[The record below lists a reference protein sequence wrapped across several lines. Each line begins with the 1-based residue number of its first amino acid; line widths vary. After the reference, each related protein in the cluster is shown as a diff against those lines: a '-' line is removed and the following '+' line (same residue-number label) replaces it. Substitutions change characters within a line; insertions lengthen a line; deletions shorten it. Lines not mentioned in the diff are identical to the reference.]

1 MRVMFMNA
9 AEREQPPSSAR
20 TAAPR
25 TQNRSAFARLNELLA
40 PIEPGKPA
48 INCAIGEPQHPVPAF
63 AGPVFA
69 KHIAELGKYPAN
81 KGTELFRKSV
91 TGWLSRRYA
100 LPRPLDPESEVLV
113 LNGTREGLF
122 LAALAAARNAAPR
135 AGRPAIL
142 VPNPCYGAYSAG
154 ASASHCETVY
164 MPATAASDFLP
175 DLDALDD
182 ALLART
188 IAFYIASPANPQ
200 GSVASRD
207 YLTRLVALA
216 RKHDF
221 MVFSDECYS
230 EIYFG
235 EKPTG
240 ILEVAGADYS
250 NAIAFNSLSKRSNL
264 PGLRVGFVAGD
275 REFLTRFLEYRNNS
289 APQVPMPAQAVAAAA
304 LDDEMHVIE
313 NRKAYAQKF
322 DLADQIVG
330 DRYGYKRP
338 PGGFFLWLDVSAQG
352 GSVTVTERLWREAG
366 LRVLPGEFASFTD
379 ADGNNPGRDY
389 IRIAMVH
396 DNATTAE
403 ALHRLVSVLG

>member
-1 MRVMFMNA
+1 MFMNA

-20 TAAPR
+20 SADTRA
-25 TQNRSAFARLNELLA
+25 QSRSAFARLNDLLA
-40 PIEPGKPA
+40 PITPGMAA
-48 INCAIGEPQHPVPAF
+48 INCAVGEPQHAVPAF

-69 KHIAELGKYPAN
+69 QHIADLGRYPAN
-81 KGTELFRKSV
+81 KGTELFRNSV
-91 TGWLSRRYA
+91 AGWLNRRFD
-100 LPRPLDPESEVLV
+100 LPRAIDPESEVLV

-122 LAALAAARNAAPR
+122 LAALAATRNAPPR

-164 MPATAASDFLP
+164 MPATAQSAFLP

-188 IAFYIASPANPQ
+188 VAFYIASPANPQ
-200 GSVASRD
+200 GSVANRD

-216 RKHDF
+216 RRHDF

-240 ILEVAGADYS
+240 ILEVAGPDYA
-250 NAIAFNSLSKRSNL
+250 NAVAFNSLSKRSNL

-275 REFLTRFLEYRNNS
+275 RDFLARFLEYRNNS

-304 LDDEMHVIE
+304 LDDETHVIE
-313 NRKAYAQKF
+313 NRKLYVQKF
-322 DLADQIVG
+322 DLAGQIIG
-330 DRYGYKRP
+330 DRYGYERP
-338 PGGFFLWLDVSAQG
+338 AGGFFLWLDVSAQG
-352 GSVTVTERLWREAG
+352 GSVTAAERLWREAG
-366 LRVLPGEFASFTD
+366 LRVLPGEYASYTES
-379 ADGNNPGRDY
+379 DGSNPGRDY
-389 IRIAMVH
+389 IRVAMVH

-403 ALHRLVSVLG
+403 ALHRLVAVLG

>member
-1 MRVMFMNA
+1 MNA

-20 TAAPR
+20 TAEPR
-25 TQNRSAFARLNELLA
+25 AQGRSAFARLNDLLA
-40 PIEPGKPA
+40 PIEPGRPA
-48 INCAIGEPQHPVPAF
+48 INCAVGEPQHPVPAF

-69 KHIAELGKYPAN
+69 KHIADLGRYPAN

-91 TGWLSRRYA
+91 TGWLSRRYDLA
-100 LPRPLDPESEVLV
+100 RPLDPETEVLV

-122 LAALAAARNAAPR
+122 LAALAATRNAPPR
-135 AGRPAIL
+135 TGKPAIL

-154 ASASHCETVY
+154 ASASQCETVY
-164 MPATAASDFLP
+164 MPATAGSGFLP
-175 DLDALDD
+175 DLDAIDD

-188 IAFYIASPANPQ
+188 VVIYLASPANPQ
-200 GSVASRD
+200 GSVAGRA
-207 YLTRLVALA
+207 YLERLVAMA
-216 RKHDF
+216 RKHDV
-221 MVFSDECYS
+221 MIFSDECYS

-235 EKPTG
+235 EKPVG
-240 ILEVAGADYS
+240 ILEVAGPDY
-250 NAIAFNSLSKRSNL
+250 AKTVTFNSLSKRSNL

-275 REFLTRFLEYRNNS
+275 RDFLARFLEYRNNA

-304 LDDEMHVIE
+304 LDDETHVIE

-322 DLADQIVG
+322 DLADQILG

-352 GSVTVTERLWREAG
+352 GSVRATERLWREAG
-366 LRVLPGEFASFTD
+366 LRVLPGEYASHTGS
-379 ADGNNPGRDY
+379 DGSNPGRDY
-389 IRIAMVH
+389 IRVAMVH

-403 ALHRLVSVLG
+403 ALHRLVAVLG

>member
-1 MRVMFMNA
+1 MFMNA

-20 TAAPR
+20 TAEPR
-25 TQNRSAFARLNELLA
+25 AQGRSAFARLNDLLA

-48 INCAIGEPQHPVPAF
+48 INCAVGEPQHPVPAF

-69 KHIAELGKYPAN
+69 KHIADLGRYPAN

-91 TGWLSRRYA
+91 TGWLSRRYDLA
-100 LPRPLDPESEVLV
+100 RPLDPETEVLV

-122 LAALAAARNAAPR
+122 LAALAATRNAPPR
-135 AGRPAIL
+135 TGKPAIL

-154 ASASHCETVY
+154 ASASQCETVY
-164 MPATAASDFLP
+164 MPATAGSGFLP
-175 DLDALDD
+175 DLDAIDD

-188 IAFYIASPANPQ
+188 VAIYLASPANPQ
-200 GSVASRD
+200 GSVASRA
-207 YLTRLVALA
+207 YLERLVAMA
-216 RKHDF
+216 RKHDV
-221 MVFSDECYS
+221 MIFSDECYS

-235 EKPTG
+235 EKPVG
-240 ILEVAGADYS
+240 ILEVAGPDY
-250 NAIAFNSLSKRSNL
+250 AKTVTFNSLSKRSNL

-275 REFLTRFLEYRNNS
+275 RDFLARFLEYRNNA

-304 LDDEMHVIE
+304 LDDETHVIE

-322 DLADQIVG
+322 DLADQILG

-352 GSVTVTERLWREAG
+352 GSVRATERLWREAG
-366 LRVLPGEFASFTD
+366 LRVLPGEYASHTGS
-379 ADGNNPGRDY
+379 DGSNPGRDY
-389 IRIAMVH
+389 IRVAMVH

-403 ALHRLVSVLG
+403 ALHRLVAVLG

>member
-20 TAAPR
+20 TA
-25 TQNRSAFARLNELLA
+25 QNRSAFARLNDLLA
-40 PIEPGKPA
+40 PIQPGQPA
-48 INCAIGEPQHPVPAF
+48 INCAVGEPQHPVPAF

-69 KHIAELGKYPAN
+69 RHIADLGRYPAN

-91 TGWLSRRYA
+91 TGWLARRYD
-100 LPRPLDPESEVLV
+100 LPRPLDPDTEVLV

-122 LAALAAARNAAPR
+122 LAALAAARYAAPR
-135 AGRPAIL
+135 AGNPAIL

-154 ASASHCETVY
+154 ASASQGETVY
-164 MPATAASDFLP
+164 MPATAASGFLP
-175 DLDALDD
+175 DLEALDES
-182 ALLART
+182 LLART

-207 YLTRLVALA
+207 FLSRLVALA

-235 EKPTG
+235 EKPAG
-240 ILEVAGADYS
+240 ILEVAGPDYA
-250 NAIAFNSLSKRSNL
+250 NAVAFNSLSKRSNL

-275 REFLTRFLEYRNNS
+275 RNFLARFLEYRNDA

-304 LDDEMHVIE
+304 LDDETHVIE
-313 NRKAYAQKF
+313 NRKLYAQKF

-338 PGGFFLWLDVSAQG
+338 AGGFFLWLDVAAQG
-352 GSVTVTERLWREAG
+352 GSVQATERLWREAG
-366 LRVLPGEFASFTD
+366 LRVLPGEYASFT
-379 ADGNNPGRDY
+379 ASDGGNPGRDY
-389 IRIAMVH
+389 IRVAMVH

-403 ALHRLVSVLG
+403 ALHRLVAVLG